1 MRAYARLRIEPI
13 NDHKNF
19 TAVFINRVEI
29 RSTIISAKKDI
40 KLNWYSLSRRST
52 VNIPSLSFTKL
63 NAKAS
68 AIAIPKK
75 IIAFIN
81 TQITDL
87 SDLLF
92 Q

>member
-1 MRAYARLRIEPI
+1 M
-13 NDHKNF
+13 
-19 TAVFINRVEI
+19 AVFINKMVI
-29 RSTIISAKKDI
+29 RSTMISAKKDI
-40 KLNWYSLSRRST
+40 KLNWYSLSRRSM

-75 IIAFIN
+75 NIAFIN